1 MWRSREG
8 VRHDL
13 SKEMKGV
20 SSLKPAGSGDGKR
33 TFSKSFPGWGL
44 AAETDFSPLHGKA
57 QCALRSVVGRF
68 NAIMVDEGKE
78 VIPVL
83 ERTLS
88 AGDDCGVL
96 AGLIV
101 SA

>member
-1 MWRSREG
+1 MWRAREG
-8 VRHDL
+8 GRHDL
-13 SKEMKGV
+13 SKEMKRV
-20 SSLKPAGSGDGKR
+20 SILEPASPGDGKGAFR
-33 TFSKSFPGWGL
+33 EPFPRWRL

-57 QCALRSVVGRF
+57 QCALRSVVGRL
-68 NAIMVDEGKE
+68 NAFMEDEGKE

-83 ERTLS
+83 ERP
-88 AGDDCGVL
+88 AGAGGDSSVA